1 MINKAVNSAKWKGL
15 RMGRS
20 GPIIS
25 QFFFADGCLLFMQVG
40 SDNVGVL
47 KRVLNQYEI
56 VSGQKINYHKLSV
69 FFF

>member
-1 MINKAVNSAKWKGL
+1 MLNGKGCEWAAL
-15 RMGRS
+15 DQLS
-20 GPIIS
+20 HS
-25 QFFFADGCLLFMQVG
+25 FFFADGCLLFMQVG

>member
-1 MINKAVNSAKWKGL
+1 MERVAN
-15 RMGRS
+15 
-20 GPIIS
+20 GPLWTNYLTV
-25 QFFFADGCLLFMQVG
+25 FFADGCLLFMQVG